1 MDFACGTGLVGEA
14 LVEDGYEEITGID
27 ISQRML
33 DQAKSKGVYS
43 NLEKIELCQE
53 DHIGTIPFYLRNKF
67 DFVTAAGLINNNHL
81 DEKIFEQMMLCLK

>member
-43 NLEKIELCQE
+43 NLEKIELC
-53 DHIGTIPFYLRNKF
+53 
-67 DFVTAAGLINNNHL
+67 
-81 DEKIFEQMMLCLK
+81 